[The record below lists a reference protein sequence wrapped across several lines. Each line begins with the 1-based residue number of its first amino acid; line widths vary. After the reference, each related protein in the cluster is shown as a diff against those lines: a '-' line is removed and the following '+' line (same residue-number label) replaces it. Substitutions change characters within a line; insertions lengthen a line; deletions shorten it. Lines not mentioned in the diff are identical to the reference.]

1 MNFSFLTGLV
11 IGCMLGAMIHCYLQK
26 FTGNRREMERYKE
39 KKNEW
44 DLLFNN
50 YSLFMNQLK
59 NDINEPMYANIRE
72 FFVVDKT
79 AIMNSSIPR
88 LRYDLIEEIMPALHQ
103 LEALGYIQKLPNDS
117 LLYKMEDDFVTRLK
131 AMREVNLFAV

>member
-1 MNFSFLTGLV
+1 MNSSFLTGLV
-11 IGCMLGAMIHCYLQK
+11 IGCMLGAMIHYYLQK
-26 FTGNRREMERYKE
+26 FTGSRREMERHKE

-88 LRYDLIEEIMPALHQ
+88 LRYDLIDEVMPALHQ
-103 LEALGYIQKLPNDS
+103 LEALGYVQKIPNDS
-117 LLYKMEDDFVTRLK
+117 LLYKMEDDFVIRLK
-131 AMREVNLFAV
+131 SMREVIF